1 MHSTFVTCVPTL
13 LLGVASVLAAPLTPD
28 EAIASDSVYVTPHDR
43 YSSSVG
49 VLGCKI
55 DTNRV
60 AYWPGSVDCTNI
72 CIEVSYAGRSVKL
85 LRVDQSG
92 GAFDIS
98 YDAWNILV
106 TGESARTH
114 PVPGGGIAATYV
126 NLPMSECVAAG
137 LVHGGKLA
145 FTGANSMNF
154 LAACHAQPG
163 SWVANNYVIYN
174 IYNPT
179 CTLGYDEV
187 CTLDWAT
194 QNQAT
199 CPHQLGAMPP
209 LTSQPVVD
217 IIYPSGQEAVA
228 P

>member
-1 MHSTFVTCVPTL
+1 MLSTLF
-13 LLGVASVLAAPLTPD
+13 SLAALLAGAAFTSAAPVT
-28 EAIASDSVYVTPHDR
+28 ASDGISVTPHDQ

-55 DTNRV
+55 NTDRV
-60 AYWPGSVDCTNI
+60 AYWPGSVDCNNI
-72 CIEVSYAGRSVKL
+72 CVEVSYAGRSVKL

-92 GAFDIS
+92 GAYDIS
-98 YDAWNILV
+98 YDAWNYLV
-106 TGESARTH
+106 TGQSPRTD
-114 PVPGGGIAATYV
+114 PVAGGGIAATYT
-126 NLPMSECVAAG
+126 NLPMSDCVADG
-137 LVHGGKLA
+137 LVQNGQLA

-154 LAACHAQPG
+154 LAACHGQPD

-179 CTLGYDEV
+179 CTYGYDEV

-199 CPHQLGAMPP
+199 CPHQLGATPR
-209 LTSQPVVD
+209 LTSQPVYN
-217 IIYPSGQEAVA
+217 ILYPTGQVVIA